1 MPFDPSQ
8 PAENSPLSSAVIR
21 DQLTS
26 LNDLISGK
34 PSNAEVSNA
43 ISQALQGTSNNSNAV
58 GQMSISAD
66 GSYNPTQLQQV
77 MDKLDELILAL
88 RR

>member
-1 MPFDPSQ
+1 MPFDPSL
-8 PAENSPLSSAVIR
+8 PVNSSKVRASELR
-21 DQLTS
+21 DQFNG
-26 LNDLISGK
+26 LNDLISAK
-34 PSNAEVSNA
+34 PSTAEVVNA
-43 ISQALQGTSNNSNAV
+43 VNQGLQGSSNNSNGV

-66 GSYNPTQLQQV
+66 GSCNASQLQQV